1 MSRWDTFLN
10 TATSAVGTTAA
21 VGSQVFDLINSGK
34 ETGVSSVGLV
44 RDINTN
50 GFLAT
55 DSVYVPNYFV
65 RAFDEPTYLTFKLE
79 FLFHNPRNVL
89 YSNRVDQA
97 WRNYNPNGAGT
108 SENDKDVPPYVYS
121 LDGDTEHA
129 YDYLPEAFLQD
140 SMLAQNDGFYTVKDK
155 SGYWPQSG
163 RRDKEGRNLAADEA
177 VGYYY
182 SAEDYL
188 GLNRGEFGRA
198 KLMRKIKMMLADLQ
212 DNFPYYFRSIDGLSD
227 LNKIAPG
234 SGRRLGEEVTLTIKC
249 YEGIDLKIT
258 QLLQLIRK
266 VTWDDSYQRWI
277 LPDIMRY
284 FGMRI
289 YVSEIRTFHEAHTR
303 LNNPFSNIPK
313 LHLYDFK
320 NEDQNG
326 KMRNAT
332 EMPLTRNLYRDIMN
346 ATGQILTA
354 TQALGDQF
362 FDGTGFDNVVTQ
374 VNNTFGAFSE
384 MSTSLANMYQMMCV
398 SAVNEVM
405 PTICYEC
412 HMCEFDISD
421 TAMELNTLH
430 STSGDPQE
438 QTIRI
443 KVKQVE
449 DFQMYPLDKNL
460 TLNKDKTAYALDN
473 KMYGYSV
480 DEDLS
485 MADEDIMFSEEDNT
499 VYANKR
505 KEGYTGSTVF
515 ADRLFNETFN
525 GQMRSM
531 YNKAKGRGNA
541 INDVKLYRNLA
552 SVYDDAVRNYFVN
565 LGFNIINSDFN
576 TSDSVPISPRMKMY
590 PGEKAQQLMH
600 SEKGPLRYKRNSL
613 DVMTNIMTLLVS
625 GLNATSDA
633 MQHFGAQNSMTT
645 FSKATSITRE
655 ELMSTLPDI
664 HAAALALRETV
675 QQFQETDFGD
685 TEMGEYELL
694 HNLAFSKATRYTP
707 MGPVAQ
713 TVLNAVTPWSSINGY
728 SASPNRV
735 YKSTI
740 AQNNQ
745 AMNNQYRNIYVNN
758 PKGERP
764 KYWTTVGQDPDHKRD
779 VDLENPMQH

>member
-10 TATSAVGTTAA
+10 TATSAVGTGAA
-21 VGSQVFDLINSGK
+21 VGSHVFDLINSGK

-55 DSVYVPNYFV
+55 DSVYVPNYFI

-89 YSNRVDQA
+89 YSNAMDKS
-97 WRNYNPNGAGT
+97 WRGYKPNGPGT

-140 SMLAQNDGFYTVKDK
+140 SMLAQNDGYFTVKGK
-155 SGYWPQSG
+155 SGYHPQSD
-163 RRDKEGRNLAADEA
+163 RRDEQGNILGADEM

-198 KLMRKIKMMLADLQ
+198 KLMRKIKMMLLDLQ
-212 DNFPYYFRSIDGLSD
+212 DNFPYYFKSIEGLSD
-227 LNKIAPG
+227 LNKINPA
-234 SGRRLGEEVTLTIKC
+234 SGRRIGEEVVLTIKC

-258 QLLQLIRK
+258 QLLQLVRK
-266 VTWDDSYQRWI
+266 VTWDDSYQRWV

-303 LNNPFSNIPK
+303 LNNPLSNIPK
-313 LHLYDFK
+313 LNLFDFK

-326 KMRNAT
+326 AMRNAT
-332 EMPLTRNLYRDIMN
+332 DMPLTRNLYRDIMN

-354 TQALGDQF
+354 AQALGSQF
-362 FDGTGFDNVVTQ
+362 FDGTGLNEGITQANNV
-374 VNNTFGAFSE
+374 FGAFSE

-421 TAMELNTLH
+421 TAMELNTMS

-449 DFQMYPLDKNL
+449 DYQMYPLDRNL
-460 TLNKDKTAYALDN
+460 TLNKDKTGYALDN
-473 KMYGYSV
+473 KMYGYTV
-480 DEDLS
+480 DEDLA
-485 MADEDIMFSEEDNT
+485 MADEDIMFSAEDNSM
-499 VYANKR
+499 YANR
-505 KEGYTGSTVF
+505 RAEGYTGSTIF

-525 GQMRSM
+525 GQMRTM
-531 YNKAKGRGNA
+531 YNKAKSRGNA

-590 PGEKAQQLMH
+590 PGEKAQHMMH
-600 SEKGPLRYKRNSL
+600 SGRGPLRYKRNSL
-613 DVMTNIMTLLVS
+613 DVTTSVMTLLVG
-625 GLNATSDA
+625 GLNAASDA
-633 MQHFGAQNSMTT
+633 MQHFGASNSMTT
-645 FSKATSITRE
+645 FSRATSISRE
-655 ELMSTLPDI
+655 DLMSVLPDI

-675 QQFQETDFGD
+675 QQFQNTDFGD
-685 TEMGEYELL
+685 TEMGQYELL
-694 HNLAFSKATRYTP
+694 HNLAYSKATKYTP

-713 TVLNAVTPWSSINGY
+713 TVLNAVTPWSGVNGY
-728 SASPNRV
+728 INSPDRV

-745 AMNNQYRNIYVNN
+745 AMDNQYRDIYVNN

-764 KYWTTVGQDPDHKRD
+764 RYWTTVGQDPDHKRD
-779 VDLENPMQH
+779 VALEEPIQH